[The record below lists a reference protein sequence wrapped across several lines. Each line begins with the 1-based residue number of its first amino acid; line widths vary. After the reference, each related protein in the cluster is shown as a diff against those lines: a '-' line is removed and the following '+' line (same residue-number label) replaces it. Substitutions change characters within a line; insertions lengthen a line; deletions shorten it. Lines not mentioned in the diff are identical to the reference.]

1 MCHRSQFLK
10 CEKWAKVAIVF
21 QIKEVLDYDID
32 FHRVTKTHRL
42 YGFKFVTCRPQNLEN
57 FSTWLAENGEWAKA

>member
-1 MCHRSQFLK
+1 M
-10 CEKWAKVAIVF
+10 AIVF

-42 YGFKFVTCRPQNLEN
+42 YGFKFVTCIPQNLEN
-57 FSTWLAENGEWAKA
+57 FST